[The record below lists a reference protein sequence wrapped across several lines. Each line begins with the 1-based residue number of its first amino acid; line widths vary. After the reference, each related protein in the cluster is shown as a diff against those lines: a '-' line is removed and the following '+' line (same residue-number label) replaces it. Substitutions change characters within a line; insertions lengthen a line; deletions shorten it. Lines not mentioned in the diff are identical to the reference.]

1 MLRSSYVECILIL
14 MRKLLRPGDLLKLG
28 LAEAFDFYQELRDP
42 LGLGQWLS
50 YNYRRKNFAATVK
63 RELKTGDIEKVQKNG
78 EIYLRL
84 TTNGKKKI
92 IRDFP
97 LLFLT
102 NKKWDDKW
110 RVVIYDIAE
119 VSRSIRENLRRKLQ
133 ELGFGM
139 IQKSVWVSPHDIVA
153 DFTEY
158 LESKKLTDMVFMF
171 EAKKLLAGDEKELVR
186 KIWPLEEINKQY
198 ADIYAHATHDDR
210 HTQSVMNKIRQDYLK
225 VLMVDPLLPKELLPD
240 DWMGEKVK
248 ELLMGGS

>member
-1 MLRSSYVECILIL
+1 

-63 RELKTGDIEKVQKNG
+63 REIKTGDIEKIEKNG
-78 EIYLRL
+78 QVYLRL
-84 TTNGKKKI
+84 TSVGKIKI

-97 LLFLT
+97 LLFLAG
-102 NKKWDDKW
+102 KKWDGKW

-119 VSRSIRENLRRKLQ
+119 VSKNIRENLRRKLH

-139 IQKSVWVSPHDIVA
+139 IQKSVWVSPHDITA

-158 LESKKLTDMVFMF
+158 LESKKLTEMVHMF
-171 EAKKLLAGDEKELVR
+171 EAKKLLAGDGKELAQ
-186 KIWPLEEINKQY
+186 KIWSLDKINKQY
-198 ADIYAHATHDDR
+198 SDIYAHATHGDR
-210 HTQSVMNKIRQDYLK
+210 NTQSGLKEIRQDYLR
-225 VLMVDPLLPKELLPD
+225 VLMGDPLLPKELLPK
-240 DWMGEKVK
+240 DWKGERVK
-248 ELLMGGS
+248 KLIKI